1 MRVAKGLAHV
11 NEAMRVGVFVV
22 LDDHVEAALE
32 RLRVH
37 GFTTCQL
44 CAWDERFMTED
55 YARRALDAA
64 AASEVEITAFW
75 CGWRGPAVWN
85 FYDGPRTLGLV
96 PAEYRADRVSTLK
109 HGSDFAR
116 LLGVENIIT
125 HVGFLPEDPNT
136 PLYVEVVEAIREVAE
151 HCRANGQYFLF
162 ETGQET
168 PVTLRRTIEDVGTGN
183 LGINLDPANLIL
195 YGKGDPVAALGLLGP
210 YVRGVH
216 GKDGCYPTDGRHLGQ
231 ETPLGEGM
239 VDYPALLRRL
249 RACGYDG
256 AITIEREI
264 SGDAQTADILRAKA
278 YLTRLFEEAEA
289 EEPVRSSD

>member
-1 MRVAKGLAHV
+1 
-11 NEAMRVGVFVV
+11 MRVGVFVV
-22 LDDHVEAALE
+22 LDDRVEASFE

-37 GFTTCQL
+37 GFGACQL
-44 CAWDERFMTED
+44 CAWSERYMTED

-64 AASEVEITAFW
+64 AASGVEITAFW
-75 CGWRGPAVWN
+75 CGWGGPAMWN
-85 FYDGPRTLGLV
+85 FYDGPRTLGLI
-96 PAEYRADRVSTLK
+96 PAEYRADRVCTLK

-116 LLGVENIIT
+116 MLGVENIIT
-125 HVGFLPEDPNT
+125 HVGFLPEDPNV
-136 PLYVEVVEAIREVAE
+136 PLYAEVVEAIREVATY
-151 HCRANGQYFLF
+151 CKANGQYFLF

-216 GKDGCYPTDGRHLGQ
+216 GKDGCYPTDGRHLGR

-239 VDYPALLRRL
+239 VDYPALIRGLRM
-249 RACGYDG
+249 CGYDG

-264 SGDAQTADILRAKA
+264 SGDEQTADILRAKS
-278 YLTRLFEEAEA
+278 YLTRIFDEC
-289 EEPVRSSD
+289 SD

>member
-1 MRVAKGLAHV
+1 
-11 NEAMRVGVFVV
+11 MRVGVFVV
-22 LDDHVEAALE
+22 LDDHVEASFE

-37 GFTTCQL
+37 GFGTCQL
-44 CAWDERFMTED
+44 CAWDERFMTAD
-55 YARRALDAA
+55 YARRVLDAA
-64 AASEVEITAFW
+64 AASGVEITAFW

-96 PAEYRADRVSTLK
+96 PAEYRAERVRTLK

-116 LLGVENIIT
+116 MLGVENVIT
-125 HVGFLPEDPNT
+125 HVGFLPEDPNL
-136 PLYVEVVEAIREVAE
+136 PLYAEVVEAIREVAE
-151 HCRANGQYFLF
+151 HCRGNGQYFLF

-183 LGINLDPANLIL
+183 LGVNLDPANLVL

-216 GKDGCYPTDGRHLGQ
+216 GKDGCYPTDGRHLGR

-239 VDYPALLRRL
+239 VDYPALIRGL

-256 AITIEREI
+256 SITIEREI
-264 SGDAQTADILRAKA
+264 SGDEQTVDILRAKA
-278 YLTRLFEEAEA
+278 YLTRLFDECAE
-289 EEPVRSSD
+289 